1 MLRYIYQAAEGIETE
16 MKTEILRIQ
25 NLNMKR
31 SSGCDLK
38 NIYMNLYEGEVLGI
52 VGVHNSG
59 KSFLFDFLTGNQKAE
74 SGRISFYEETKD
86 VKEWA
91 GSGKIYRIGQQSSL
105 VEYCS
110 VLENI
115 FVIRR
120 QRQKHLWIPW
130 LAMKKQAECCLEE
143 LGVDVSPYDKVYE
156 LSCVKRHE
164 VELVKAYAAGAKLIL
179 IDDVTVPYT
188 AADYGALY
196 GVIKKLRDKGI
207 SFMISGCKLE
217 NLQRL
222 ADRCLFIVNE
232 RAVKVVENVRRK
244 QIDEMQI
251 LLGRPERTMSKVN
264 AGKKG
269 GPGKQAPFFR
279 AANVRVKNEEWNF
292 QIGCGEIVVF
302 ADPFARRAEQLIHM
316 LEGKASYE
324 GSFYLAGKRVKR
336 NCRDIQTASMSEE
349 NMIIE
354 SLEIR
359 DNLCLSSYQ
368 RISRLGFVDPVKAR
382 TIERL
387 FLEQYREEDGFCS
400 DGKKLTYA
408 EKMAV
413 YLERL
418 KLQRWKL
425 LVCSNVDNVMSFELE
440 DMMKRQF
447 RKMAEG
453 KRSVCICASS
463 FEKFCD
469 LADYFLVAGDDGKIV
484 RFTYPQLCDYF
495 KI

>member
-1 MLRYIYQAAEGIETE
+1 

-38 NIYMNLYEGEVLGI
+38 NICINLYEGEVLGI

-59 KSFLFDFLTGNQKAE
+59 KSFLFDFLTGAEDAE
-74 SGRISFYEETKD
+74 SGRISFYEETQDAKAW
-86 VKEWA
+86 K
-91 GSGKIYRIGQQSSL
+91 GSGEIYRIGQQSAL

-130 LAMKKQAECCLEE
+130 LAMKKQAELCLEE
-143 LGVDVSPYDKVYE
+143 LGVEVNPNDKVYE
-156 LSCVKRHE
+156 LDYVKRHE

-188 AADYGALY
+188 AADYAALY
-196 GVIKKLRDKGI
+196 GVIKKLRGKGV

-222 ADRCLFIVNE
+222 TDRCLFIVNE
-232 RAVKVVENVRRK
+232 HAVKVVENVRRR

-251 LLGRPERTMSKVN
+251 LLGRPGKSRTKTRS
-264 AGKKG
+264 G
-269 GPGKQAPFFR
+269 QAAASHNQDPFFR
-279 AANVRVKNEEWNF
+279 AANVKIKDEVWNF
-292 QIGCGEIVVF
+292 QIGRGEIVVF
-302 ADPFARRAEQLIHM
+302 TDPFARRGEQLADM
-316 LEGKASYE
+316 LRGTKEYGGA
-324 GSFYLAGKRVKR
+324 FYLAGKRVKKH
-336 NCRDIQTASMSEE
+336 CRDIHIASLSEE
-349 NMIIE
+349 NMVIE
-354 SLEIR
+354 SLGIR
-359 DNLCLSSYQ
+359 DNLCLSSYT
-368 RISRLGFVDPVKAR
+368 RISRLGFIDPVKAGA
-382 TIERL
+382 IERL
-387 FLEQYREEDGFCS
+387 FLEQYSEEAGFCFHE
-400 DGKKLTYA
+400 GGQTYA

-418 KLQRWKL
+418 KLQKWKL
-425 LVCSNVDNVMSFELE
+425 LVCSNVDNVMSYELE
-440 DMMKRQF
+440 DMMKSQF

-469 LADYFLVAGDDGKIV
+469 LADYFLVAADEGRIV
-484 RFTYPQLCDYF
+484 KYTYPELCDYF